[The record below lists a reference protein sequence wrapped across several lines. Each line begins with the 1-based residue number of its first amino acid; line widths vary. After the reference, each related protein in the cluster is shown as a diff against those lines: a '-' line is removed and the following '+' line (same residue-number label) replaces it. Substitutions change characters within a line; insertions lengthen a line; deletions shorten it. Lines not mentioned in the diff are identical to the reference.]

1 MNALLVGLGG
11 CREVGRSAFLLD
23 AGEKFLLDCGIKLTP
38 EGTEYPSH
46 VDTNIAAA
54 IISHAHLDHSGNLP
68 HLFLKSNP
76 LCYMTPPTLELAEIL
91 WHDTLKIAG
100 IEGTVEKFS
109 KEEIRRTKRYS
120 FPLGYKRKIE
130 ISPNVSLEF
139 FNAGHILGAAMTRLE
154 FKSFSFLY
162 TGDFKAE
169 ETRLHE
175 KADLKT
181 GKNDFVLMEST
192 YGDRDHPDRLKEE
205 KAFVERVKET
215 VEGGGHALIPAFA
228 VGRSQEIVDVLF
240 EHKVKFPVFLDGMS
254 QKAALV
260 SLKYPE
266 YLKAAKQLRN
276 SHKKV
281 EWVRTKKDRL
291 RALDEPSA
299 IVTTAGMLEGGPI
312 LSYIKQLWNDPSS
325 SILITG
331 YQVDGTQGKRL
342 LEEGVIHID
351 GRDYKVECLVE
362 KFDFSA
368 HASQTEMVE
377 SVKKWSPRQ
386 VLLVHGEFEKAMA
399 LKKRIKEES
408 GIDTVILE
416 RDKPHKLDLS

>member
-1 MNALLVGLGG
+1 MNASVTGLGG
-11 CREVGRSAFLLD
+11 CREVGRSAFVLD

-38 EGTEYPSH
+38 EGSEYPSH
-46 VDTNIAAA
+46 VDTNITAA

-130 ISPNVSLEF
+130 VSQNTSLEF
-139 FNAGHILGAAMTRLE
+139 FNAGHILGSAMVKLD
-154 FKSFSFLY
+154 FGSFSFLY
-162 TGDFKAE
+162 TGDFKAV
-169 ETRLHE
+169 ETRLLE
-175 KADLKT
+175 KADLKV
-181 GKNDFVLMEST
+181 GKVDFVMMEST
-192 YGDRDHPDRLKEE
+192 YGDRDHPDRKKAEE
-205 KAFVERVKET
+205 EFVEKVKET
-215 VEGGGHALIPAFA
+215 VENGGHALIPAFA
-228 VGRSQEIVDVLF
+228 VGRSQEMIDVLY

-266 YLKAAKQLRN
+266 YLKEAKNLKN
-276 SHKKV
+276 SHKKI

-291 RALDEPSA
+291 RALDEPGA

-312 LSYIKQLWNDPSS
+312 LSYLKQVYNERESS
-325 SILITG
+325 VLITG
-331 YQVDGTQGKRL
+331 YQVEGTQGKRL
-342 LEEGVIHID
+342 LDEGVIHID
-351 GRDYKVECLVE
+351 GRDYRVECKVE

-368 HASQTEMVE
+368 HASQTELVE
-377 SVKKWSPRQ
+377 SAKKWSPKQ
-386 VLLVHGEFEKAMA
+386 LLLVHGEYDKALI
-399 LKKRIKEES
+399 LKKRIKEET

-416 RDKPHKLDLS
+416 KDKKHDLDLK